1 MQIPPETSEKK
12 VESKIDAGGRTY
24 GTGRRKE
31 SVARVWVKP
40 GNGNIVINGRKAFDY
55 FMRSVLQALVL
66 QPFSVANRIGRY
78 DVFCTVCGG
87 GLSGQA
93 GAVRHGISK
102 ALVDYEPD
110 LRSVLKSAGLLTRDS
125 RAVERKKYG
134 LMKARRSFQ
143 FSKR

>member
-1 MQIPPETSEKK
+1 MQTESDVNKNKIKSK
-12 VESKIDAGGRTY
+12 VDVCERTY
-24 GTGRRKE
+24 GTGRRK
-31 SVARVWVKP
+31 SAVARVWIKP
-40 GNGNIVINGRKAFDY
+40 GNGDIVVNGKKGFGY
-55 FMRSVLQALVL
+55 FARSVLQALVL
-66 QPFSVANRIGRY
+66 QHFVIANRIGRY
-78 DVFCTVCGG
+78 DVFCTVNGG

-110 LRSVLKSAGLLTRDS
+110 LRTILKTAGMLTRDS
-125 RAVERKKYG
+125 RVVERKKYG